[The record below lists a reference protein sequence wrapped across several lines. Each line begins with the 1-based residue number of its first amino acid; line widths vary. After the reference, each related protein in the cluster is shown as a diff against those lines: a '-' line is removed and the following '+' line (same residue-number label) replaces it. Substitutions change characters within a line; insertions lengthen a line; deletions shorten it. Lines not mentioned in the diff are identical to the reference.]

1 MNPFDADMQQVM
13 ARTRQ
18 CAILK
23 EARRDH
29 LIRRARTDRSKVVR
43 TSWLKT
49 ALVRFWIR
57 LKTSRPNP
65 DTPGNET

>member
-1 MNPFDADMQQVM
+1 MYPFSAEVQQIL

-18 CAILK
+18 HEIL
-23 EARRDH
+23 EEVRRDH
-29 LIRRARTDRSKVVR
+29 LIRRIRRDRSRVVR